1 MALESAPQNPLG
13 RIDPSSLIGRP
24 DPVVTPNAVEMLS
37 NAVRQGV
44 ITASDITARIQ
55 QEPAMREKANLE
67 TMLAREGQ
75 TPEAQALR
83 QKGQAVTSQ
92 QLDLQQAQLKY
103 GPAIQYFQTIAPEA
117 GIPVPTDAKGNPD
130 YAKMAE
136 VGAKLFAWK
145 TKKQTAME
153 QLQPVEWKEGTS
165 DTGEK
170 VLLKFNKAGRL
181 ITPEL
186 EQQLGSDVIAP
197 FADVTPGSVAAAPA
211 AAPAAPAQPATPPVF
226 NQPAVSQA
234 EAVSR
239 DQQLSKFLPTM
250 VEPKAGVSA
259 PPVVSPAS
267 PAGAPTISP
276 APVGKK
282 IPGVGLS
289 LGASKKPEIPMGQGA
304 NELAALQ
311 ADKQSVTQLKDIISN
326 SKLNVVGPGAG
337 SWLVRSANQVA
348 AALGLR
354 EKEFE
359 SQDKLLQGINKKVLD
374 GAQKMKG
381 NLSDKDIKF
390 LKESYPTLTST
401 EAVWTNFLNNW
412 DKMIDLNEQ
421 ILRGTAPK
429 GASIFE
435 QARSN
440 TPGPTGNTGPVGTT
454 GVQMT
459 GPVINL
465 PGRGPVRRGS
475 DGQYY
480 PAQ

>member
-1 MALESAPQNPLG
+1 MGLESAPQSLG
-13 RIDPSSLIGRP
+13 RIDPASLIGRP
-24 DPVVTPNAVEMLS
+24 EQVVTPNAVELLS
-37 NAVRQGV
+37 NAVRNGA

-55 QEPAMREKANLE
+55 QEPAQREKANLE
-67 TMLAREGQ
+67 TMLAKEGQ

-103 GPAIQYFQTIAPEA
+103 GPAIQYFQMIAPEA

-197 FADVTPGSVAAAPA
+197 FADVTPGTV
-211 AAPAAPAQPATPPVF
+211 APAAPAAKPAAPATPPSF
-226 NQPAVSQA
+226 QAPAASQA

-239 DQQLSKFLPTM
+239 DQQLSKFLPPSSM
-250 VEPKAGVSA
+250 VQPKTGVQA
-259 PPVVSPAS
+259 TPTVSPVA
-267 PAGAPTISP
+267 PAAAPTITP
-276 APVGKK
+276 HVGEK
-282 IPGVGLS
+282 IPGVGIS
-289 LGASKKPEIPMGQGA
+289 LGAQKKPEAAPGKEA
-304 NELAALQ
+304 AELAALQ
-311 ADKQSVTQLKDIISN
+311 ADKQAIQQLKDIIAN
-326 SKLNVVGPGAG
+326 KDINVVGPGAG
-337 SWLVRSANQVA
+337 SWLARGANQIGA
-348 AALGLR
+348 AIGLR

-359 SQDKLLQGINKKVLD
+359 SQDKLMQGINKKVLE
-374 GAQKMKG
+374 GAQAMKG
-381 NLSDKDIKF
+381 NLSDKDIRF
-390 LKESYPTLTST
+390 LKESFPTLTST
-401 EAVWTNFLNNW
+401 ENVWTNFLDNW
-412 DKMIDLNEQ
+412 GRMIDLNEQ
-421 ILRGTAPK
+421 IIRGTAPK

-435 QARSN
+435 QARTN
-440 TPGPTGNTGPVGTT
+440 MPAAPATGAVAPQG
-454 GVQMT
+454 QM

-465 PGRGPVRRGS
+465 PGRGPVQRGA
-475 DGQYY
+475 DGLYY
-480 PAQ
+480 PAIQ

>member
-24 DPVVTPNAVEMLS
+24 EAVVTPNAVEMLS

-117 GIPVPTDAKGNPD
+117 GIAPPTDAKGNPD

-136 VGAKLFAWK
+136 IGAKLFAWK

-186 EQQLGSDVIAP
+186 EQQLGNDVIAP
-197 FADVTPGSVAAAPA
+197 FADVTPGTV
-211 AAPAAPAQPATPPVF
+211 AAPAAPSTPPVF
-226 NQPAVSQA
+226 TAPAATQA
-234 EAVSR
+234 EAASR
-239 DQQLSKFLPTM
+239 DQQLSQFLPPSSL
-250 VEPKAGVSA
+250 VQPKAGVSA
-259 PPVVSPAS
+259 PPVVSPVA
-267 PAGAPTISP
+267 PAAPAVAPTIMP
-276 APVGKK
+276 ARVGEK

-289 LGASKKPEIPMGQGA
+289 LGAQKKPEAAPGKEA
-304 NELAALQ
+304 TELAALQ
-311 ADKQSVTQLKDIISN
+311 ADKQTISQLKDIIAN
-326 SKLNVVGPGAG
+326 EKLNVVGPGAG
-337 SWLVRSANQVA
+337 SWLMRSANQIGA
-348 AALGLR
+348 AIGLR
-354 EKEFE
+354 GKEFE
-359 SQDKLLQGINKKVLD
+359 SQDKLMQGINKKVLE
-374 GAQKMKG
+374 GAQAMKG

-390 LKESYPTLTST
+390 LKESFPTLTST
-401 EAVWTNFLNNW
+401 ETVWTDFLNNW
-412 DKMIDLNEQ
+412 EKMINLNEQ
-421 ILRGTAPK
+421 ILRGTTPK
-429 GASIFE
+429 GASIFD
-435 QARSN
+435 QARASAPG
-440 TPGPTGNTGPVGTT
+440 TPAGAAAVVGAV
-454 GVQMT
+454 GA
-459 GPVINL
+459 GPVITL
-465 PGRGPVRRGS
+465 STGRKVQRDANGVPRIV
-475 DGQYY
+475 
-480 PAQ
+480 P

>member
-13 RIDPSSLIGRP
+13 RIDPSSLIGKP
-24 DPVVTPNAVEMLS
+24 DAAVTPHAVEMLS

-67 TMLAREGQ
+67 TMLSKEGQ

-83 QKGQAVTSQ
+83 QKGQAVAGQ

-117 GIPVPTDAKGNPD
+117 GIAPPVDAKGNPD

-136 VGAKLFAWK
+136 IGAKLFAWK
-145 TKKQTAME
+145 TKKQTAMD

-197 FADVTPGSVAAAPA
+197 FADVAPGTVASAAPA
-211 AAPAAPAQPATPPVF
+211 AKPAAPAASAPPTFSAPA
-226 NQPAVSQA
+226 ASQA
-234 EAVSR
+234 EAISR
-239 DQQLSKFLPTM
+239 DQQLSQFLPPSSL
-250 VEPKAGVSA
+250 VQPKAGVSA
-259 PPVVSPAS
+259 PPSVSPAA
-267 PAGAPTISP
+267 PAAAPTITP
-276 APVGKK
+276 ARVGEK

-289 LGASKKPEIPMGQGA
+289 LGTEKKPEVTNAQA
-304 NELAALQ
+304 ATELASLQ
-311 ADKQSVTQLKDIISN
+311 EDRKSVAELKGVISN
-326 SKLNVVGPGAG
+326 PNLNVVGPGAG
-337 SWLVRSANQVA
+337 SWIARGANQIA
-348 AALGLR
+348 AALGFR

-359 SQDKLLQGINKKVLD
+359 SQDKLLQGISKKVLE

-381 NLSDKDIKF
+381 NLSDKDIRF
-390 LKESYPTLTST
+390 LKESFPGLTST
-401 EAVWTNFLNNW
+401 EDVWTNFLNRW
-412 DKMIDLNEQ
+412 DQMLNLNEQ
-421 ILRGTAPK
+421 VVRGMAPK
-429 GASIFE
+429 GASVFD
-435 QARSN
+435 QAQQKA
-440 TPGPTGNTGPVGTT
+440 PGAAPSAPGNTAAPAGNVITLPSGRRVQRLGNGTYQD
-454 GVQMT
+454 VQ
-459 GPVINL
+459 
-465 PGRGPVRRGS
+465 
-475 DGQYY
+475 
-480 PAQ
+480 